1 MERVDADLRRKEG
14 RILRACLLL
23 EDGALIFANAAAE
36 KLDAEVVL
44 NAAANSFVALFAQVA
59 VATKSIVL

>member
-1 MERVDADLRRKEG
+1 MSAPCFIDDDGDLR
-14 RILRACLLL
+14 
-23 EDGALIFANAAAE
+23 FANAAAE

-44 NAAANSFVALFAQVA
+44 NAAAKNLVALFVHEA